1 MLSEG
6 AAASQPL
13 PSSSA
18 LPVSSHRLPTVSATQ
33 ALKDLQANAPSPL
46 VSGLPQLDSILA
58 NNGSLDTFQSSTKPT
73 GLQRGTLTE
82 IWGPSGSGK
91 TTLAMQFAAHTL
103 RSGQQVVW
111 IDASTPLAPSRLS
124 TILSSPLSD
133 LDLNNQFHHLPLPT
147 LSHILTLLL
156 FPPASIALATSSLL
170 VLENL
175 SSPLDAAYPRHPVP
189 STYQSNPTFSGLS
202 SGGGARGPQ
211 SEAQKWAANRR
222 YAVTGTVGAALKK
235 VATLHGLAVVVTC
248 GAVTRGRGKGRGAG
262 LGAGLGGVE
271 WERSVACRIGLFRD
285 YSRGCGSGGRGG
297 EAGGKGTREGRA
309 GKGDDLGQED
319 GGVETRAAGKGGGK
333 REEMGRGGWKNG
345 WYLSITKAGGRNLLD
360 PHGHGLGHGDD
371 FDGQGDLGLVIPVEI
386 SSKGMR
392 EVRAG
397 QRGAA
402 RIVSPK
408 KQTVKSKRKF
418 DEVADSDSEV
428 GSEYGWDEGDEI
440 AAEGLIDEDELVV
453 VGEGKV
459 GAARG
464 DEGGG

>member
-1 MLSEG
+1 MQT
-6 AAASQPL
+6 ASQPL

-46 VSGLPQLDSILA
+46 ISGLPQLDSILA
-58 NNGSLDTFQSSTKPT
+58 SNGSSDTFQHASKPT
-73 GLQRGTLTE
+73 GLQRGTVTE

-91 TTLAMQFAAHTL
+91 TTLAMQFAAHAL
-103 RSGQQVVW
+103 RSGQQVTW
-111 IDASTPLAPSRLS
+111 IDASTPLAPCRLS
-124 TILSSPLSD
+124 PILSTPIPTPD
-133 LDLNNQFHHLPLPT
+133 LATQFHHLPLPT

-156 FPPASIALATSSLL
+156 FPPASIPLPTSSLL

-189 STYQSNPTFSGLS
+189 STYPSSHSGAGS
-202 SGGGARGPQ
+202 FPRGPQ
-211 SEAQKWAANRR
+211 AEAQKWAANRR
-222 YAVTGTVGAALKK
+222 YAVTGTLGAALKK

-262 LGAGLGGVE
+262 LGGGVGGVE
-271 WERSVACRIGLFRD
+271 WERSVACRVGLFRD
-285 YSRGCGSGGRGG
+285 YSRGGGSGGGGGGAGGRGG
-297 EAGGKGTREGRA
+297 EMSGGERRDGIGQTERGGETWGESQGGGKGN
-309 GKGDDLGQED
+309 
-319 GGVETRAAGKGGGK
+319 GVA
-333 REEMGRGGWKNG
+333 RGGWKDG
-345 WYLSITKAGGRNLLD
+345 WYFSVTKAGGRSLVD
-360 PHGHGLGHGDD
+360 SHGYGHDYGDGD
-371 FDGQGDLGLVIPVEI
+371 WDAQGDLGLVVPVEI
-386 SSKGMR
+386 SSRGMR

-397 QRGAA
+397 QRRAA
-402 RIVSPK
+402 RVVSPK

-440 AAEGLIDEDELVV
+440 AAEGLIDEEELVV

-459 GAARG
+459 GAG
-464 DEGGG
+464 QGEEDGS